1 MEKKKFMRVQKF
13 LILFLIL
20 LLSFPLSALAQQ
32 QMIKGQVVDDKGETI
47 IGATV
52 MVKGSKDG
60 TLTDID
66 GNFSVKGKV
75 GNTLVISYVGFTPL
89 EIKVTKAEGNRFTL
103 KEDTKVLDEVVVVG
117 YGTQRKANLTGAA
130 VTVEQLTMPRP
141 VIGERA
147 YRRYLKKNLN
157 RPTDKECERVK
168 GKVILTFYVND
179 EGRPID
185 IKVQGS
191 LCPFVDKEAI
201 RLVQEG
207 PQWTVGGGEVT
218 LEIQF

>member
-75 GNTLVISYVGFTPL
+75 GNTLLFLMSVLLPL
-89 EIKVTKAEGNRFTL
+89 K
-103 KEDTKVLDEVVVVG
+103 
-117 YGTQRKANLTGAA
+117 
-130 VTVEQLTMPRP
+130 
-141 VIGERA
+141 
-147 YRRYLKKNLN
+147 
-157 RPTDKECERVK
+157 
-168 GKVILTFYVND
+168 
-179 EGRPID
+179 
-185 IKVQGS
+185 
-191 LCPFVDKEAI
+191 
-201 RLVQEG
+201 
-207 PQWTVGGGEVT
+207 
-218 LEIQF
+218 

>member
-103 KEDTKVLDEVVVVG
+103 KEIERFGMIFSISHSKHLIKEVVG
-117 YGTQRKANLTGAA
+117 FLFSGTT
-130 VTVEQLTMPRP
+130 
-141 VIGERA
+141 
-147 YRRYLKKNLN
+147 
-157 RPTDKECERVK
+157 
-168 GKVILTFYVND
+168 
-179 EGRPID
+179 
-185 IKVQGS
+185 
-191 LCPFVDKEAI
+191 
-201 RLVQEG
+201 
-207 PQWTVGGGEVT
+207 
-218 LEIQF
+218 

>member
-117 YGTQRKANLTGAA
+117 MDKQKRSTITAAVATVGSDAIVNRPVTDLTSALQGNVAGLNFSSDAVANGVGGETGAVSVLSMEANL
-130 VTVEQLTMPRP
+130 M
-141 VIGERA
+141 
-147 YRRYLKKNLN
+147 Y
-157 RPTDKECERVK
+157 
-168 GKVILTFYVND
+168 
-179 EGRPID
+179 
-185 IKVQGS
+185 
-191 LCPFVDKEAI
+191 
-201 RLVQEG
+201 
-207 PQWTVGGGEVT
+207 W
-218 LEIQF
+218 

>member
-13 LILFLIL
+13 FDSVSDTPAII
-20 LLSFPLSALAQQ
+20 SFKCVGTATNDKRTS
-32 QMIKGQVVDDKGETI
+32 VDDKGETI

-103 KEDTKVLDEVVVVG
+103 KRG
-117 YGTQRKANLTGAA
+117 YKS
-130 VTVEQLTMPRP
+130 
-141 VIGERA
+141 IG
-147 YRRYLKKNLN
+147 
-157 RPTDKECERVK
+157 
-168 GKVILTFYVND
+168 
-179 EGRPID
+179 
-185 IKVQGS
+185 
-191 LCPFVDKEAI
+191 
-201 RLVQEG
+201 
-207 PQWTVGGGEVT
+207 
-218 LEIQF
+218 

>member
-66 GNFSVKGKV
+66 GNFSIKCVKG
-75 GNTLVISYVGFTPL
+75 S
-89 EIKVTKAEGNRFTL
+89 TL
-103 KEDTKVLDEVVVVG
+103 KFSYIG
-117 YGTQRKANLTGAA
+117 YFLCR
-130 VTVEQLTMPRP
+130 
-141 VIGERA
+141 
-147 YRRYLKKNLN
+147 
-157 RPTDKECERVK
+157 
-168 GKVILTFYVND
+168 FYS
-179 EGRPID
+179 P
-185 IKVQGS
+185 
-191 LCPFVDKEAI
+191 
-201 RLVQEG
+201 
-207 PQWTVGGGEVT
+207 
-218 LEIQF
+218 